1 MREIVLKPEA
11 YAALMRANGFVP
23 LAFNHWIKR
32 DKMKLKDKEG
42 IGG

>member
-1 MREIVLKPEA
+1 MDEIVLKPEA

-23 LAFNHWIKR
+23 LAFNNWIKR
-32 DKMKLKDKEG
+32 DKLKLRDREG